1 MCIKFEVVNN
11 FNNNFTMKTFTK
23 INSSI
28 LLDKL
33 LTVLKN
39 LPERHV
45 TLTSKNLD
53 IYRDLWKNMTF
64 RQILLSNYDPIIG

>member
-11 FNNNFTMKTFTK
+11 FNNDFTMKTFTK

-28 LLDKL
+28 LLEKL

>member
-28 LLDKL
+28 LLEKL